1 MQDFRPKST
10 VKLLPRVVLPVRFDL
25 RIPCLVIIS
34 PNAAFARIKDGNG
47 MYFEQAVVIFLIG
60 AILGAV
66 ITSSHIF
73 IGQLELSSQAS
84 LWWQMI
90 SILTSGVTLPVIIHI
105 AGKIFGGNRC
115 WKLTFDAIFHIHVL
129 YILLAA
135 VLFGL
140 VGTFWS
146 YYSIPFDLSAP
157 SIAPDFFSSISF
169 LYNVVPISF
178 GVWFLFVTTKAV
190 KTINAFGTAKAF
202 GIALVA
208 IIASLVFSNI
218 VAGETIIPAG

>member
-1 MQDFRPKST
+1 M
-10 VKLLPRVVLPVRFDL
+10 RFDL
-25 RIPCLVIIS
+25 RIPYLVIIS

-47 MYFEQAVVIFLIG
+47 MYFGQAVVIFLIG

-169 LYNVVPISF
+169 LYNVVSISLENMRNPPVHIDKF
-178 GVWFLFVTTKAV
+178 RS
-190 KTINAFGTAKAF
+190 GT
-202 GIALVA
+202 
-208 IIASLVFSNI
+208 IASHIKCQTRLIRSCTDWNRKTE
-218 VAGETIIPAG
+218 A